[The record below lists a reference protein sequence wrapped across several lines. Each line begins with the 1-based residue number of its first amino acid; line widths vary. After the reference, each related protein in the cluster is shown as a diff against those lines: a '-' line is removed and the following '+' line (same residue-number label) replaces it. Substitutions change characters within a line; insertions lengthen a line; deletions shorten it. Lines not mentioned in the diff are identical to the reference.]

1 MPILRTAL
9 LAGAAA
15 IFGLSGMALAQTPN
29 THLMTVQLPGG
40 GTAQIRYVGDV
51 PPQVIVS
58 SGPSMVGPASPFAML
73 DRISAAM
80 DGEAAALFRR
90 AEALASGGLTEA
102 AMRNLSPGTR
112 GFSYVSTMSSNGA
125 CTRSTEITS
134 TGNGSPPR
142 VVTHSSGNCG
152 PEPNTGTSAGWGAP
166 GAVRMPATPAPK
178 NRPDVLWTKNDMAQ
192 PYAGMVQRAA
202 AR

>member
-1 MPILRTAL
+1 VIVN
-9 LAGAAA
+9 
-15 IFGLSGMALAQTPN
+15 SGPAM
-29 THLMTVQLPGG
+29 
-40 GTAQIRYVGDV
+40 VGDFLPV
-51 PPQVIVS
+51 
-58 SGPSMVGPASPFAML
+58 PSMVGPASPFAVL

-90 AEALASGGLTEA
+90 AEAMAAQPWAASGGLTEA